1 MFRIVTDTSANLP
14 TAYLQQEHITIIPFT
29 FHADGDEQACLDL
42 NTFDAKTFYAQMR
55 SGTKVST
62 SQIPPQRY
70 LDVLTPM
77 LEAGEDVLFVS
88 MSSGISGSY
97 ASGQIAARQL
107 REEFPARKLLLVDT
121 YSASLGEGLLVMR
134 AVDCRREGMSI
145 DDTYTLLRSLR
156 HRMAQ
161 IFTVDD
167 LRYLRRTGRLSNLEA
182 AVGTVLQIKPLLKGD
197 PQGKIVCFAKL
208 RGRQR
213 AIEAIAKRV
222 YHADGVNFE
231 PAAKK
236 ELAKLEGLGF
246 GGMPVCMAKT
256 QYSFS
261 DDQTKLGAPR
271 DFTITVRQV
280 KVSAGAGFVVA
291 LTGSIMTMPG
301 LGKSPA
307 AFKIDV
313 DENGTISGLF

>member
-197 PQGKIVCFAKL
+197 PQGKIVCFAKV

-213 AIEAIAKRV
+213 AIEEMAKRYEALV
-222 YHADGVNFE
+222 VEPEAQTVCISHADCE
-231 PAAKK
+231 PDAQILANLLRRSTKPPK
-236 ELAKLEGLGF
+236 EILTVDYE
-246 GGMPVCMAKT
+246 PV
-256 QYSFS
+256 
-261 DDQTKLGAPR
+261 
-271 DFTITVRQV
+271 
-280 KVSAGAGFVVA
+280 
-291 LTGSIMTMPG
+291 TGSHVGPG
-301 LGKSPA
+301 ALALFFLS
-307 AFKIDV
+307 
-313 DENGTISGLF
+313 DENVRNI

>member
-197 PQGKIVCFAKL
+197 PQGKIVCFAKV

-213 AIEAIAKRV
+213 AIEEMAKRYEELV
-222 YHADGVNFE
+222 VSPETQTVCISHADCEADAQILASMLRRSKAPKDILIVDYE
-231 PAAKK
+231 PVTGSHVGPGA
-236 ELAKLEGLGF
+236 LALF
-246 GGMPVCMAKT
+246 FV
-256 QYSFS
+256 S
-261 DDQTKLGAPR
+261 DDN
-271 DFTITVRQV
+271 VRN
-280 KVSAGAGFVVA
+280 
-291 LTGSIMTMPG
+291 I
-301 LGKSPA
+301 
-307 AFKIDV
+307 
-313 DENGTISGLF
+313 

>member
-197 PQGKIVCFAKL
+197 PQGKIVCSAKL

-213 AIEAIAKRV
+213 AIEAIAR
-222 YHADGVNFE
+222 
-231 PAAKK
+231 
-236 ELAKLEGLGF
+236 
-246 GGMPVCMAKT
+246 
-256 QYSFS
+256 
-261 DDQTKLGAPR
+261 R
-271 DFTITVRQV
+271 
-280 KVSAGAGFVVA
+280 
-291 LTGSIMTMPG
+291 
-301 LGKSPA
+301 
-307 AFKIDV
+307 
-313 DENGTISGLF
+313 

>member
-77 LEAGEDVLFVS
+77 LEAGEDPLYVARRLVRFASEDVS

-213 AIEAIAKRV
+213 AIEAIAKRYEELV
-222 YHADGVNFE
+222 RDAQTQTVGIAHADCAPDAQILASLLRRSSCPPKQILLVDYE
-231 PAAKK
+231 PVTGSPGGPGA
-236 ELAKLEGLGF
+236 LALFFL
-246 GGMPVCMAKT
+246 
-256 QYSFS
+256 S
-261 DDQTKLGAPR
+261 DDK
-271 DFTITVRQV
+271 VRM
-280 KVSAGAGFVVA
+280 
-291 LTGSIMTMPG
+291 I
-301 LGKSPA
+301 
-307 AFKIDV
+307 
-313 DENGTISGLF
+313 

>member
-29 FHADGDEQACLDL
+29 FQADGDEQACLDL

-97 ASGQIAARQL
+97 ASSKIAANQL
-107 REEFPARKLLLVDT
+107 AEEFPERKILTVDT
-121 YSASLGEGLLVMR
+121 YSASLAEGIVVMR
-134 AVDCRREGMSI
+134 AVECRKEGLSI
-145 DDTYTLLRSLR
+145 DETYQILRALR
-156 HRMAQ
+156 HRIAQ
-161 IFTVDD
+161 IFTVGD
-167 LRYLRRTGRLSNLEA
+167 LRYLKRTGRLSNLEA

-197 PQGKIVCFAKL
+197 PEGKIVCFAKV

-213 AIEAIAKRV
+213 AIEEMAKRYEELV
-222 YHADGVNFE
+222 VSPETQTVCISHADCEADAQILASMLRRSKPPKDILIVDYE
-231 PAAKK
+231 PVTGSHVGPGA
-236 ELAKLEGLGF
+236 LALF
-246 GGMPVCMAKT
+246 FV
-256 QYSFS
+256 S
-261 DDQTKLGAPR
+261 DDN
-271 DFTITVRQV
+271 VRN
-280 KVSAGAGFVVA
+280 
-291 LTGSIMTMPG
+291 I
-301 LGKSPA
+301 
-307 AFKIDV
+307 
-313 DENGTISGLF
+313 

>member
-213 AIEAIAKRV
+213 AIEAIARRYEELV
-222 YHADGVNFE
+222 RDAQTQTVGIAHADCAPDAQILASLLRRSSKPPKKILTVDYE
-231 PAAKK
+231 PVTGSHVGPGA
-236 ELAKLEGLGF
+236 LALFFL
-246 GGMPVCMAKT
+246 
-256 QYSFS
+256 S
-261 DDQTKLGAPR
+261 DDK
-271 DFTITVRQV
+271 VRM
-280 KVSAGAGFVVA
+280 
-291 LTGSIMTMPG
+291 I
-301 LGKSPA
+301 
-307 AFKIDV
+307 
-313 DENGTISGLF
+313 

>member
-213 AIEAIAKRV
+213 AIEAIAKRYEELV
-222 YHADGVNFE
+222 RDAQTQTVGIAHADCAPDAQILASLLRRSSCAPKQILLVDYE
-231 PAAKK
+231 PVTGSHVGPGA
-236 ELAKLEGLGF
+236 LALFFL
-246 GGMPVCMAKT
+246 
-256 QYSFS
+256 S
-261 DDQTKLGAPR
+261 DDK
-271 DFTITVRQV
+271 VRM
-280 KVSAGAGFVVA
+280 
-291 LTGSIMTMPG
+291 I
-301 LGKSPA
+301 
-307 AFKIDV
+307 
-313 DENGTISGLF
+313 